1 VRAWKKYTNQPD
13 FRYNDT
19 AKTQKVK
26 KYFVENPL
34 IQAFRSLSA
43 ICFKVLL
50 NENL

>member
-26 KYFVENPL
+26 KYFVEYLL
-34 IQAFRSLSA
+34 ISGFRSPSA
-43 ICFKVLL
+43 VYFNPLL